1 MKLAVVVPYRDRH
14 EHLIRF
20 LPAIHHHLEAVD
32 HQVVVVEQA
41 RGKPFNRGML
51 LNIGCEL
58 MDPDRT
64 HLVLHDVDM
73 LPEEVEYAPVTCPT
87 HLAGA
92 ASQFR
97 YALPYSTYFG
107 GVTLFPVA
115 DFRRINGFSNGYWG
129 WGAEDDDLLDRCKH
143 HGLQVDRVPGRF
155 RSLAHVQAVQRPE
168 HATLHARN
176 GLKLVRS
183 RKHPEEY
190 ATDGLSD
197 LQYELH
203 HSTNPWSDERDVQ
216 HLVGI

>member
-14 EHLIRF
+14 DHLLQF
-20 LPAIHHHLEAVD
+20 LPAIHTHLAAVD
-32 HQVVVVEQA
+32 HQVVVVEQTP
-41 RGKPFNRGML
+41 GKPFNRGML
-51 LNIGCEL
+51 LNIGVEL
-58 MDPDRT
+58 MAEDRT
-64 HLVLHDVDM
+64 HVVLHDVDM
-73 LPEEVEYAPVTCPT
+73 LPLEVEYGPVTRPT

-107 GVTLFPVA
+107 GVTLFPVG
-115 DFRRINGFSNGYWG
+115 DFRRVNGFSNGYWG

-155 RSLAHVQAVQRPE
+155 RSLAHVQATQMPE
-168 HATLHARN
+168 NAKLHARN

-197 LQYELH
+197 LKYELLH
-203 HSTNPWSDERDVQ
+203 TMNPWSDERDVQ